1 MNVPV
6 AFDPTDFD
14 MSECWNYNGFFY
26 NTDALANSIYAVM
39 KDWNISDC
47 EDGLASNGAV
57 HSINPDTGNVLFGSK
72 TALGEI
78 LTGCANTLE
87 RSQYDD
93 ILTSWNTQASGA
105 TADFVCDNMVV
116 DFGAAD
122 PESSAAL
129 AARANLVKSV
139 ALGGKGW
146 TITDGV

>member
-1 MNVPV
+1 M
-6 AFDPTDFD
+6 
-14 MSECWNYNGFFY
+14 GQ
-26 NTDALANSIYAVM
+26 
-39 KDWNISDC
+39 
-47 EDGLASNGAV
+47 
-57 HSINPDTGNVLFGSK
+57 
-72 TALGEI
+72 I

-129 AARANLVKSV
+129 AARANLVASV
-139 ALGGKGW
+139 ASGGKGW
-146 TITDGV
+146 TITDADTP